1 MRRVSIKD
9 VARAAEVSVTT
20 VSHVLNDT
28 PGKRVNDATRAR
40 VHQVAGDL
48 GYQANSI
55 ARSLRTQRTHTI
67 AMISDE
73 IATTPHAGRIIL
85 GAQEAAARQGWLLV
99 LVNSGGDAATEEAD
113 VRALKQRQVDGFI
126 YATMFHRVVELPA
139 SLAQQPVVL
148 LDATTTTG
156 DVSSAVPDEYAAGRA
171 ATEALIA
178 AGHRRI
184 GFAGNTD
191 DIPAAHGR
199 LRGYRDALEAAGIEH
214 DDDLVVA
221 ALSETEGGVE
231 SGRALLGLAE
241 RPTAI
246 FAFNDRMAFGIYHA
260 AAEHGLRIPTDLS
273 VIGFDNQELIATGVR
288 PQLTTMSLPHYD
300 MGVWAVET
308 LIHRIEH
315 PDAEPQHVRLDC
327 PLVSRESIAS
337 PPPAV

>member
-28 PGKRVNDATRAR
+28 PGKRINDATRAR
-40 VHQVAGDL
+40 VHQVALEL

-67 AMISDE
+67 AIISDE

-85 GAQEAAARQGWLLV
+85 GAQEAASRQGWLLV
-99 LVNSGGDAATEEAD
+99 LVNSGGDPATEEAD
-113 VRALKQRQVDGFI
+113 VQALMQRQVDGFI
-126 YATMFHRVVELPA
+126 YATMYHRVVEVPS

-148 LDATTTTG
+148 LDATTTGGT
-156 DVSSAVPDEYAAGRA
+156 VSSVVPDEYAAGRA
-171 ATEALIA
+171 ATEALIQ

-184 GFAGNTD
+184 GFTNNSD
-191 DIPAAHGR
+191 DIPAARGR
-199 LRGYRDALEAAGIEH
+199 LRGYLDALEAAGIER
-214 DDDLVVA
+214 DDRLVA
-221 ALSETEGGVE
+221 AAPSETEGGVQT
-231 SGRALLGLAE
+231 GRTLLGLRD

-246 FAFNDRMAFGIYHA
+246 FAFNDRMAMGVYHA
-260 AAEHGLRIPTDLS
+260 AAERGLRIPADLS

-288 PQLTTMSLPHYD
+288 PMLTTMSLPHYE

-308 LIHRIEH
+308 LIHRIDH
-315 PDAEPQHVRLDC
+315 PDAQPQHARLEC
-327 PLVSRESIAS
+327 PLVSRDSIAS
-337 PPPAV
+337 APPTP